1 MAWTEDV
8 SGILCF
14 DAHELLVGGFHRVP
28 YVKRQCGLELAPP
41 ITEALNIPL
50 ELVAPRRAVYDPRQD
65 FLFRICVARVRALPD
80 VLLRLV
86 DEVLHTAGYGRVVF
100 PCALVFVD
108 VLEPM
113 RQLSVSG
120 SVRAS

>member
-50 ELVAPRRAVYDPRQD
+50 ELVAPRRALYDLRQSP
-65 FLFRICVARVRALPD
+65 LLRIRIARVCALADIVFSLLNESSHATGDCCLVFCRAF
-80 VLLRLV
+80 VLV
-86 DEVLHTAGYGRVVF
+86 DLLQPTRFEY
-100 PCALVFVD
+100 
-108 VLEPM
+108 
-113 RQLSVSG
+113 
-120 SVRAS
+120 